1 MFSKM
6 FTVKAIKPMVFAFQP
21 MVVCFFCL
29 GVVQYKQ
36 IIVLVFF

>member
-21 MVVCFFCL
+21 MVVCFLAL
-29 GVVQYKQ
+29 GV
-36 IIVLVFF
+36 I